1 VVELGACRQ
10 GAWRHRHARWW
21 FTADNGAATELGFRV
36 IGGGRSSP
44 MIEEVMGAVP

>member
-1 VVELGACRQ
+1 MPGGGLLQATV
-10 GAWRHRHARWW
+10 
-21 FTADNGAATELGFRV
+21 AATELGFRV